1 MKNLIRHI
9 LKESRLQQELKQV
22 IENSNIFDAAEM
34 VGGVG
39 NLKEIFKGDPEIT
52 SIFNDL
58 TGTVDFTY
66 YKKLRDPNPISFP
79 LQYEIIGI
87 KKNIWDT
94 NSWPEINLIY
104 DEDKLSSDENET
116 FKSIIAA
123 IQNDGTNGKIK
134 TKMINFK
141 DSNYFYVAQINGK
154 DVNLHD
160 ADEIY
165 FTGDNVKEIN
175 DKLYGGNESVNES
188 INSETDKNLK
198 AINVLLSLVS
208 WDGLCDIWAV
218 YNSHDKEYE
227 IRSKTASTDD
237 LVASISEIEDEL
249 NSLEDSLRSMG
260 IRVYIY
266 TPWYVDNCKDEVEFM
281 NESKSEN
288 KKLDLTKMMIYDLFD
303 EVEFIEVYTNYEGK
317 PLIKIYHDV
326 EDTAANYDNWLGR
339 KIQNEIEEM
348 TGGTIILSPY
358 WAPSWDTYKKNAT
371 FYIDVEKI
379 EYDNMGNVIN

>member
-9 LKESRLQQELKQV
+9 LKESKLQQELKQV
-22 IENSNIFDAAEM
+22 IEDGNIFDAIDM
-34 VGGVG
+34 VGGLSNFKIVF
-39 NLKEIFKGDPEIT
+39 KEDPQVSEILD
-52 SIFNDL
+52 DL
-58 TGTVDFTY
+58 TGVVDFSIY
-66 YKKLRDPNPISFP
+66 DSFRDPKPIVFP
-79 LQYEIIGI
+79 FQYEIIGI
-87 KKNIWDT
+87 EKNVWNT
-94 NSWPEINLIY
+94 NSWPVINLIY
-104 DEDKLSSDENET
+104 NQSKLTSEEKDKLI
-116 FKSIIAA
+116 SIISS
-123 IQNDGTNGKIK
+123 IINDNTEGKIK
-134 TKMINFK
+134 TKTFKFK
-141 DSNYFYVAQINGK
+141 DPNFFHVGQINGK
-154 DVNLHD
+154 YVDIHRDEFPFSKKDVKRIH
-160 ADEIY
+160 
-165 FTGDNVKEIN
+165 
-175 DKLYGGNESVNES
+175 DKLYGGYESLNESHNRE
-188 INSETDKNLK
+188 IEKNIK

-208 WDGLCDIWAV
+208 WDGLCDIWAE
-218 YNSHDKEYE
+218 YNPDDKEYE

-237 LVASISEIEDEL
+237 LAASISEIEDEL

-303 EVEFIEVYTNYEGK
+303 EVEFIEVDTNYEGK

-358 WAPSWDTYKKNAT
+358 WAPSWDTYKKNAN

-379 EYDNMGNVIN
+379 QYDNMGNVIN